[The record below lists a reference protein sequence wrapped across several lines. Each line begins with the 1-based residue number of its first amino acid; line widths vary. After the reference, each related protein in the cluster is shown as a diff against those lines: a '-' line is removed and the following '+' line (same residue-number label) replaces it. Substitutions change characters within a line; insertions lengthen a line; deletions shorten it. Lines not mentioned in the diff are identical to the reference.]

1 MKKTILIIILF
12 ALCVSISSAGV
23 TDKLRAVIAAKNAP
37 AAPAG
42 ITYVESSGFGNAD
55 EDTTLVLTTGSG
67 VESGDLVIV
76 IVSQYDAIAEVGA
89 GTFEDDKSNTWT
101 RNQEL
106 PSADSTDMNIGIF
119 TCIANGSGAI
129 AVTITGSNN
138 YKRGAIAAFR
148 GVSDNT
154 EDDVATA
161 TASTT
166 TPAAGNISTSGSG
179 LIVGFDLT
187 LSQTQTI
194 TPDENWTQ
202 IAESEEANLVYSMV
216 YRIVS
221 GAGTYNDGWTLGSA
235 AWQRCVTITFE

>member
-1 MKKTILIIILF
+1 MKKIVLLCLTIVLISYNHSF
-12 ALCVSISSAGV
+12 GFSAGFMGSG
-23 TDKLRAVIAAKNAP
+23 AAKNAP

-187 LSQTQTI
+187 ISQTQTI

-235 AWQRCVTITFE
+235 IWQRCVTIAFE